1 MKIPAYPGHGWE
13 ITARTEPPEARPLK
27 VAFAKHRAGLLDG
40 ALRKHPGAGPD
51 SAAPWY
57 LRTPTSWR
65 RVSPLDGPPVWTPD
79 GIVAAIR
86 NALDHLTATSQ
97 ERDPFARA
105 RARVAYRAN
114 LTLAKLSADWL
125 ELGMPGLDPDSD
137 GAAFAP
143 RSPAARAALLPFLET
158 ALKWW
163 GSHDPAAVTQRTMR
177 DYHASRCAQVAA
189 GARSGQ
195 GKGSRAVDLE
205 LNALAQLCRWA
216 VADERLGHNPFAQR
230 PRFRSSKSIVHCHAK
245 QPDTDEEL
253 HQLARHLFG
262 RPAAIV
268 SGARLLFAAMTGLR
282 PGEHGFLQWN
292 AQGPSPKHRA
302 PGEQFTDA
310 NGRRLLAVQRE
321 KHGINPGVEIHA
333 TLGDFLD
340 VWRVFTLER
349 FGAGCPWMFP
359 NNAGTGPCDS
369 DTLSRDLLTA
379 CAALGLPPRTGHA
392 ARAYYVSVRRS
403 QGLNDS
409 DIASHL
415 GHRSGE
421 KIVVR
426 IYGDPGD
433 IRGTGRLDWLPA
445 DGTAP
450 AWELLRPAAASNLV
464 AFAPAADTLQ
474 DTSDR
479 ITNRPPEFT
488 KVHTDPAAIRS
499 NVSAGTP

>member
-1 MKIPAYPGHGWE
+1 MKITAYPGHGWE
-13 ITARTEPPEARPLK
+13 ITARTDGPEARPLK
-27 VAFAKHRAGLLDG
+27 VRFAKHRGGLLDG
-40 ALRKHPGAGPD
+40 QLRKHPGAGPD
-51 SAAPWY
+51 AAAPWY
-57 LRTPTSWR
+57 LRTPTSWL
-65 RVSPLDGPPVWTPD
+65 RVSPLDGPPVWSPD

-86 NALDHLTATSQ
+86 NALDHIAATAQ
-97 ERDPFARA
+97 QRDPFARA
-105 RARVAYRAN
+105 RARAAYRAN
-114 LTLAKLSADWL
+114 LTLAKLAADWL

-143 RSPAARAALLPFLET
+143 RTEAARAALRPFLDT
-158 ALKWW
+158 ALRWW
-163 GSHDPAAVTQRTMR
+163 GSHDPAAITQRTMR
-177 DYHASRCAQVAA
+177 DYHAHRCAQVAA

-216 VADERLGHNPFAQR
+216 VADERMDHNPFAQR

-245 QPDTDEEL
+245 QADSDEEL
-253 HQLARHLFG
+253 HQLARHLFS
-262 RPAAIV
+262 RSASVV
-268 SGARLLFAAMTGLR
+268 SGARLLFATMTGLR
-282 PGEHGFLQWN
+282 PGEHAFLRWD
-292 AQGPSPKHRA
+292 ARGASSKHRA
-302 PGEQFTDA
+302 PGEQFTDTH
-310 NGRRLLAVQRE
+310 GRRLLAVQRE

-333 TLGDFLD
+333 TLGEFLD
-340 VWRVFTLER
+340 VWRAYTLER
-349 FGAGCPWMFP
+349 FPGCPWMFP
-359 NNAGTGPCDS
+359 NNAGTGPCDA
-369 DTLSRDLLTA
+369 DTLSRDLLPT

-392 ARAYYVSVRRS
+392 ARAFYVSVRRS

-450 AWELLRPAAASNLV
+450 AWELLRPSASNLV
-464 AFAPAADTLQ
+464 TFRPACDTPQ
-474 DTSDR
+474 DTFDR
-479 ITNRPPEFT
+479 ITERPPEFT
-488 KVHTDPAAIRS
+488 KVHSEPAAIRS